1 MNIKVLD
8 GFEKPGTRD
17 FAFTRTNAGQSYAQ
31 QNKEPRDGGFSR
43 VDFNSEAGSP
53 PLQGFDRTATEI
65 MNGYNGADD
74 EDLKDW
80 DFLVTMEHPEVMNGL
95 PAMQG
100 KAKRQERK
108 AARKEAKQEK
118 KIAKAQNKQETKAAT
133 MRPGKAKRK
142 EKRAERQQQRTE
154 KKNIR
159 LAKKEE
165 KVIKKQANRERRD
178 LNAEARRE
186 RKAGRGERVK
196 DIFANIGESAKEVV
210 SNIVTRPDV
219 MDLTASDMSLPGGA
233 GDFLDRWRGMD
244 MEDVLDERDEIM
256 EDRMYDPSAT
266 DAGALAKP
274 AADDSDDKGG
284 SGMMLGLAAVA
295 GIALMSGGKKKGKK
309 KKK

>member
-43 VDFNSEAGSP
+43 VDFNGEAGSP

-74 EDLKDW
+74 EDLRDW

-108 AARKEAKQEK
+108 EARKEAKQEK

-142 EKRAERQQQRTE
+142 EKRAERQQQRTD

-165 KVIKKQANRERRD
+165 KVIKRQANRERRD

-196 DIFANIGESAKEVV
+196 DIFANIGDSAKEVI

-244 MEDVLDERDEIM
+244 MEDVLDERDEIA
-256 EDRMYDPSAT
+256 EDRMYDPSAE
-266 DAGALAKP
+266 DAGANAKP
-274 AADDSDDKGG
+274 PTNDAGDDSN
-284 SGMMLGLAAVA
+284 MMLIGVAAFA
-295 GIALMSGGKKKGKK
+295 ALGIMMRKEKKGKK